1 MGQRFT
7 NEEGEPVE
15 IDVAELQEWYKKF
28 VMECPS
34 GTLFKH
40 EFRRF
45 FGVQNNEEASDYVES
60 MFKAFD
66 KNGVSML
73 QLILKVE
80 SSHSPGF

>member
-1 MGQRFT
+1 MGQHFT
-7 NEEGEPVE
+7 NEQGEQVE

-40 EFRRF
+40 EFKRF
-45 FGVQNNEEASDYVES
+45 FGVHNNQEASDYVES